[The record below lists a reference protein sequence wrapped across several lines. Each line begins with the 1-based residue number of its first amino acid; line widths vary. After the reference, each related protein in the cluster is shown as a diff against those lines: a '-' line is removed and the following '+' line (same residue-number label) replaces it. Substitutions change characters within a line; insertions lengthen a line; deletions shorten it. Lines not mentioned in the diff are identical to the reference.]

1 MYQRALAGYEKAL
14 GPDHGRTRR
23 LAQTLDEAAKE
34 YSKCQVSNVTD
45 DSLKAALDK
54 SVVRCLRKLLTLS
67 RSIRCMA
74 ERAGCPVLLSL

>member
-1 MYQRALAGYEKAL
+1 VLIVELAGYEKAL

-54 SVVRCLRKLLTLS
+54 SVVRDATTS
-67 RSIRCMA
+67 SHIRS
-74 ERAGCPVLLSL
+74 